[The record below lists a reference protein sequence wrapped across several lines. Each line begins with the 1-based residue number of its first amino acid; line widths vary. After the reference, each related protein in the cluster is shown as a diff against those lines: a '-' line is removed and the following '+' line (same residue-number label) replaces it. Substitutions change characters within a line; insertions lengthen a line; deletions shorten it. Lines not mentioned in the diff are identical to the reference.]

1 MSMSDF
7 SKEIRDMIW
16 NYAATIPYDHHLIGE
31 ISKPQVPPTDAN
43 TRYFLRK
50 TEYAADVTNSSQ
62 IRPTW
67 LL

>member
-1 MSMSDF
+1 
-7 SKEIRDMIW
+7 MIW